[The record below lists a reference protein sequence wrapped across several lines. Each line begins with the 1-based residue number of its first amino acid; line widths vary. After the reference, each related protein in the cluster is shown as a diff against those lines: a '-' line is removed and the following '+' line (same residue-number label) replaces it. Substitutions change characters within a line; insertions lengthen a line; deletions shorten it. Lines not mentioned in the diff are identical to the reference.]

1 MAGSQDKGEAFELR
15 VKALL
20 EQHGF
25 QVERDVL
32 IAGNQID
39 LVARRSA
46 GPVPEVYVVECK
58 AHAKPVGVNAVNVFI
73 GELGARC

>member
-1 MAGSQDKGEAFELR
+1 MAESQKKGEAFELR

-46 GPVPEVYVVECK
+46 SMRWLDRPVLPGPRRRLQ
-58 AHAKPVGVNAVNVFI
+58 G
-73 GELGARC
+73 R